1 MGTLQNQPQ
10 VIFWLMWTSPCAH
23 TKWFNYLIWEQN
35 PLEMFFFL
43 PNSCQLLVWLI
54 QPQLSCSRQPA
65 VALSPSQS
73 WGILLGWGWVWYKE
87 QLNYFYSCLCYFFP
101 RAGAHQPQF
110 VVCLLQCLTR
120 IFCLLSHFNLLVPH
134 KKFHSNLYL
143 RNSFS
148 SCDFHVNRIKTK
160 VLNYN

>member
-1 MGTLQNQPQ
+1 MHTPSQVIQLLDLGTKPLGNVLFPPRFLSALGLSNSATIKLLQTASSGTL
-10 VIFWLMWTSPCAH
+10 
-23 TKWFNYLIWEQN
+23 
-35 PLEMFFFL
+35 
-43 PNSCQLLVWLI
+43 
-54 QPQLSCSRQPA
+54 
-65 VALSPSQS
+65 PSQS

-120 IFCLLSHFNLLVPH
+120 IFCLLSHFNLRVPH

-160 VLNYN
+160 V